1 MHYTHPLHSSY
12 SKLLFRQWHSAD
24 YKFGAENLVYP
35 IFLSHD
41 PECDVIITSLIDQRR
56 IGCNRII
63 EFLAPLVAKQL
74 KSVLLFGTVNKDQ
87 KDATGSACDA
97 PNSPVIQAIKL
108 LKSAFPN
115 LVVIC
120 DVCLCAYTD
129 SGHCESLLSIV
140 GASRIA
146 CIAASRIWKVSYIS
160 VATINGANRIS
171 GVSSGADVIAPS
183 DMMDGRVKKIKMAIE
198 SIGLTEKVAVMSYS
212 AKFASCLYGPF
223 RDAAQSAPSFG
234 DRRHYQLPPGAKG
247 LALRAAIRDANEG
260 ADFIMVKPGLPYLD
274 IINELRQLLPHHPLA
289 VYHVSGEYAMLKHAA
304 NAGALDLKQA
314 ALELMTSFR
323 RAGASII
330 VTYLTPY
337 LLELDLSESCK

>member
-129 SGHCESLLSIV
+129 SGHCGILRDDGCLDVPKTVERL
-140 GASRIA
+140 AE
-146 CIAASRIWKVSYIS
+146 IS
-160 VATINGANRIS
+160 KRFALE
-171 GVSSGADVIAPS
+171 GADVIAPS

>member
-129 SGHCESLLSIV
+129 SGHCGIV
-140 GASRIA
+140 
-146 CIAASRIWKVSYIS
+146 
-160 VATINGANRIS
+160 
-171 GVSSGADVIAPS
+171 
-183 DMMDGRVKKIKMAIE
+183 
-198 SIGLTEKVAVMSYS
+198 
-212 AKFASCLYGPF
+212 
-223 RDAAQSAPSFG
+223 
-234 DRRHYQLPPGAKG
+234 
-247 LALRAAIRDANEG
+247 
-260 ADFIMVKPGLPYLD
+260 
-274 IINELRQLLPHHPLA
+274 
-289 VYHVSGEYAMLKHAA
+289 
-304 NAGALDLKQA
+304 
-314 ALELMTSFR
+314 
-323 RAGASII
+323 
-330 VTYLTPY
+330 
-337 LLELDLSESCK
+337 

>member
-129 SGHCESLLSIV
+129 SGHCGILRDDGCLDVPKTVERL
-140 GASRIA
+140 AE
-146 CIAASRIWKVSYIS
+146 IS
-160 VATINGANRIS
+160 KRFALE
-171 GVSSGADVIAPS
+171 GADVIAPS

-274 IINELRQLLPHHPLA
+274 IINELRQLVCSSL
-289 VYHVSGEYAMLKHAA
+289 VCCMDTKCDTLKACA
-304 NAGALDLKQA
+304 
-314 ALELMTSFR
+314 FF
-323 RAGASII
+323 
-330 VTYLTPY
+330 
-337 LLELDLSESCK
+337 

>member
-24 YKFGAENLVYP
+24 YKFSSENLVYP
-35 IFLSHD
+35 IFLSQD
-41 PECDVIITSLIDQRR
+41 PDCDVIITSLIDQRR

-74 KSVLLFGTVNKDQ
+74 KSVLLFGTVGKDQ

-97 PNSPVIQAIKL
+97 PNSPVIRAIKL
-108 LKSAFPN
+108 LKSGFPN

-129 SGHCESLLSIV
+129 SGHCGILRDDGCLDVPKTVDRLAE
-140 GASRIA
+140 
-146 CIAASRIWKVSYIS
+146 IS
-160 VATINGANRIS
+160 KRFALE
-171 GVSSGADVIAPS
+171 GADVIAPS

-274 IINELRQLLPHHPLA
+274 IVNELRQLLPHHPLA
-289 VYHVSGEYAMLKHAA
+289 VYHVSGEYAMLMHAA

-314 ALELMTSFR
+314 ALELMTAFR

-330 VTYLTPY
+330 ITYLTPY

>member
-1 MHYTHPLHSSY
+1 MNSTHPLHSSY
-12 SKLLFRQWHSAD
+12 SNLLFRQWQTAN
-24 YKFGAENLVYP
+24 YKVSAENLVYP
-35 IFLSHD
+35 IFLRYIILFSHSFSQD
-41 PECDVIITSLIDQRR
+41 PDCDKIITSLIDQRR

-63 EFLAPLVAKQL
+63 EFLTPLVAKQL
-74 KSVLLFGTVNKDQ
+74 KSVLLFGTISKDQ
-87 KDATGSACDA
+87 KDATGSACDT

-108 LKSAFPN
+108 LKSKFPD
-115 LVVIC
+115 LIVIC

-129 SGHCESLLSIV
+129 SGHCGILRDDGCLDVPRTLERL
-140 GASRIA
+140 AE
-146 CIAASRIWKVSYIS
+146 IS
-160 VATINGANRIS
+160 KRFALE
-171 GVSSGADVIAPS
+171 GADVIAPS

-198 SIGLTEKVAVMSYS
+198 SIGLSGKVAVMSYS

-274 IINELRQLLPHHPLA
+274 IVNELRQLLPHHPLA

-304 NAGALDLKQA
+304 NAGAIDLKQA
-314 ALELMTSFR
+314 ALELMTAFR

-330 VTYLTPY
+330 ITYLTPY